1 MNYEIEAKG
10 FYIIQFTLNIRGE
23 TEIQLVQQE
32 VKKQLPKS
40 HYENSPLKI
49 RQEIGDYVAIYGTKA
64 AIHRI
69 SNIYAKF
76 CLQRTTVNT
85 WKEKFEK

>member
-10 FYIIQFTLNIRGE
+10 FDIIQFTLNIRGE

-32 VKKQLPKS
+32 VKKQLPES